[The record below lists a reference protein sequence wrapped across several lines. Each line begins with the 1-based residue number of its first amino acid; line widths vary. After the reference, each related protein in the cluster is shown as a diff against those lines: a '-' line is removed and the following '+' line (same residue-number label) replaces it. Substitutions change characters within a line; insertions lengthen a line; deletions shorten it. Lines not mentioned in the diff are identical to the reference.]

1 MFNFVKKVFLKT
13 FHSISQFSSQKHTVV
28 TIGTFDGVHI
38 GHRKT
43 ISKLIKAS
51 EDTDLESLVLTF
63 FPHPRMILQDNQE
76 LKLLNT
82 IEERTQLLCDC
93 GLQNLVIH
101 PFDYAFSR
109 LTAEE
114 FVQSIIAEQFNCKKM
129 IIGYDHRFGRNRTA
143 TIEDLIV
150 YGEKY
155 HFEVEQIS
163 AEEIHDV
170 TVSSTKIRK
179 AIEEGNLALA
189 NSYLGYYYL
198 LTGKI
203 EKGKGIGRTI
213 NFPTAN
219 LVVEETYKLIPKQ
232 GVYVIQSKWEDKL
245 VKGIM
250 NIGFNPTVNGEKQS
264 IEVHFFDFDEIL
276 YDKKIQIQVIHRL
289 RDEIKFESLEKLKMQ
304 IQLDKEEALA
314 YFTSK

>member
-1 MFNFVKKVFLKT
+1 MKT
-13 FHSISQFSSQKHTVV
+13 FQSISQFSGQKPTVV

-38 GHRKT
+38 GHRKI
-43 ISKLIKAS
+43 ISRLIQAS
-51 EDTDLESLVLTF
+51 ENTDFESLVLTF

-82 IEERTQLLCDC
+82 IEERTHLLSDC

-101 PFDYAFSR
+101 PFDHAFSR

-114 FVQSIIAEQFNCKKM
+114 FVQTIIVEQFNCKKM

-143 TIEDLIV
+143 TIDDLIV
-150 YGEKY
+150 YGEKF
-155 HFEVEQIS
+155 HFNVEQIT

-170 TVSSTKIRK
+170 TISSTKIRK
-179 AIEEGNLALA
+179 ALEEGNITLA
-189 NSYLGYYYL
+189 NSYLGYNYL

-203 EKGKGIGRTI
+203 RKGKGIGRTI

-219 LVVEETYKLIPKQ
+219 LVVEESYKLIPKQ
-232 GVYVIQSKWEDKL
+232 GVYVIQSIWKDKL

-250 NIGFNPTVNGEKQS
+250 NIGFNPTVNGEKLS

-304 IQLDKEEALA
+304 IQLDKEKALD

>member
-1 MFNFVKKVFLKT
+1 MKT
-13 FHSISQFSSQKHTVV
+13 FQSISQFSGQKPTVV

-38 GHRKT
+38 GHRKI
-43 ISKLIKAS
+43 ISRLIQAS
-51 EDTDLESLVLTF
+51 ENTDFESLVLTF

-82 IEERTQLLCDC
+82 IEERTQLLSDC

-101 PFDYAFSR
+101 PFDHAFSR

-114 FVQSIIAEQFNCKKM
+114 FVQTIIVEQFNCKKM

-143 TIEDLIV
+143 TIDDLIV
-150 YGEKY
+150 YGEKF
-155 HFEVEQIS
+155 HFDVEQIT

-170 TVSSTKIRK
+170 TISSTKIRK
-179 AIEEGNLALA
+179 ALEEGNITLA
-189 NSYLGYYYL
+189 NSYLGYNYL

-203 EKGKGIGRTI
+203 KKGKGIGRTI

-219 LVVEETYKLIPKQ
+219 LVVEESYKLIPKQ
-232 GVYVIQSKWEDKL
+232 GVYVIQSIWKDKL

-250 NIGFNPTVNGEKQS
+250 NIGFNPTVNGEKLS

-304 IQLDKEEALA
+304 IQLDKEKALD

>member
-1 MFNFVKKVFLKT
+1 MKT

-38 GHRKT
+38 GHRKI
-43 ISKLIKAS
+43 ISKLIQAS
-51 EDTDLESLVLTF
+51 EDSDLESLVLTF

-82 IEERTQLLCDC
+82 IEERTQLLSDC
-93 GLQNLVIH
+93 GLKNLVIH
-101 PFDYAFSR
+101 PFDHAFSR

-163 AEEIHDV
+163 AEEIQDV

-203 EKGKGIGRTI
+203 QKGKGIGRTI

-289 RDEIKFESLEKLKMQ
+289 RDEIKFESLEKLKIQ

>member
-1 MFNFVKKVFLKT
+1 MKT
-13 FHSISQFSSQKHTVV
+13 FQSISQFSGQKPTVV

-38 GHRKT
+38 GHRKI
-43 ISKLIKAS
+43 ISRLIQAS
-51 EDTDLESLVLTF
+51 ENTDFESLVLTF

-82 IEERTQLLCDC
+82 IEERTQLLSDC

-101 PFDYAFSR
+101 PFDHAFSR

-114 FVQSIIAEQFNCKKM
+114 FVQTIIVEQFNCKKM

-143 TIEDLIV
+143 TIDDLIV
-150 YGEKY
+150 YGEKF
-155 HFEVEQIS
+155 HFNVEQIT

-170 TVSSTKIRK
+170 TISSTKIRK
-179 AIEEGNLALA
+179 ALEEGNITLA
-189 NSYLGYYYL
+189 NSYLGYNYL

-203 EKGKGIGRTI
+203 RKGKGIGRTI

-219 LVVEETYKLIPKQ
+219 LVVEESYKLIPKQ
-232 GVYVIQSKWEDKL
+232 GVYVIQSIWKDKL

-250 NIGFNPTVNGEKQS
+250 NIGFNPTVNGEKLS

-304 IQLDKEEALA
+304 IQLDKEKALD

>member
-1 MFNFVKKVFLKT
+1 MKT
-13 FHSISQFSSQKHTVV
+13 FQSISQFSCPKQTVV

-38 GHRKT
+38 GHQKI
-43 ISKLIKAS
+43 ISRLVQAS
-51 EDTDLESLVLTF
+51 KIIDLESLVLTF

-82 IEERTQLLCDC
+82 IEERTQLLSDC

-101 PFDYAFSR
+101 PFDHAFSR

-114 FVQSIIAEQFNCKKM
+114 FVQSIIAEQFKCKKM

-155 HFEVEQIS
+155 YFEVEQIS
-163 AEEIHDV
+163 AEEIQDV

-219 LVVEETYKLIPKQ
+219 LFVEETYKLIPKQ
-232 GVYVIQSKWEDKL
+232 GVYVIQSKWKDKL

-289 RDEIKFESLEKLKMQ
+289 RDEIKFESLEKLKIQ
-304 IQLDKEEALA
+304 IQLDKEKALD
-314 YFTSK
+314 YFISK

>member
-1 MFNFVKKVFLKT
+1 MKT
-13 FHSISQFSSQKHTVV
+13 FQSISKFSCQKHTVV

-38 GHRKT
+38 GHRKI
-43 ISKLIKAS
+43 ISRLIQAS
-51 EDTDLESLVLTF
+51 ENTDLESLVLTF

-82 IEERTQLLCDC
+82 IEERTKLLSDC

-101 PFDYAFSR
+101 PFDHAFSR
-109 LTAEE
+109 LSAEE
-114 FVQSIIAEQFNCKKM
+114 FVQSIIAEQFKCKKM

-155 HFEVEQIS
+155 YFEVEQIS
-163 AEEIHDV
+163 AEEIQDV

-189 NSYLGYYYL
+189 NSYLGYNYL

-219 LVVEETYKLIPKQ
+219 LFVEETYKLIPKQ
-232 GVYVIQSKWEDKL
+232 GVYVIQSIWKDKL

-276 YDKKIQIQVIHRL
+276 YGKNIQIQVIHRL
-289 RDEIKFESLEKLKMQ
+289 RDEIKFESLEKLKIQ
-304 IQLDKEEALA
+304 IQLDKEKALD
-314 YFTSK
+314 YFSSK

>member
-1 MFNFVKKVFLKT
+1 MKT
-13 FHSISQFSSQKHTVV
+13 FQSISQFSGQKPTVV

-38 GHRKT
+38 GHRKI
-43 ISKLIKAS
+43 ISRLIQAS
-51 EDTDLESLVLTF
+51 ENTDFESLVLTF

-82 IEERTQLLCDC
+82 IEERTHLLSDC

-101 PFDYAFSR
+101 PFDHAFSR

-114 FVQSIIAEQFNCKKM
+114 FVQTIIVEQFNCKKM

-143 TIEDLIV
+143 TIDDLIV
-150 YGEKY
+150 YGEKF
-155 HFEVEQIS
+155 HFNVEQIT

-170 TVSSTKIRK
+170 TISSTKIRK
-179 AIEEGNLALA
+179 ALEEGNITLA
-189 NSYLGYYYL
+189 NSYLGYNYL

-203 EKGKGIGRTI
+203 KKGKGIGRTI

-219 LVVEETYKLIPKQ
+219 LVVEESYKLIPKQ
-232 GVYVIQSKWEDKL
+232 GVYVIQSIWKDKL

-250 NIGFNPTVNGEKQS
+250 NIGFNPTVNGEKLS

-304 IQLDKEEALA
+304 IQLDKEKALD

>member
-1 MFNFVKKVFLKT
+1 MKT
-13 FHSISQFSSQKHTVV
+13 FQSIDEFSCQKSTAV

-38 GHRKT
+38 GHQKIIT
-43 ISKLIKAS
+43 KLIQSAKS
-51 EDTDLESLVLTF
+51 SNLESSVLTF

-76 LKLLNT
+76 LKLLNS
-82 IEERTQLLCDC
+82 IEERTQLLSNC

-101 PFDYAFSR
+101 PFDHAFSR

-114 FVQSIIAEQFNCKKM
+114 FVQSIIADQFKCKKM

-150 YGEKY
+150 YGKKFD
-155 HFEVEQIS
+155 FEVEQIS
-163 AEEIHDV
+163 AEEIQDV

-219 LVVEETYKLIPKQ
+219 LFVEETYKLIPKQ
-232 GVYVIQSKWEDKL
+232 GVYVIQSIWKDKL

-264 IEVHFFDFDEIL
+264 IEVHFFDFDENL
-276 YDKKIQIQVIHRL
+276 YDKKIQVQVIHRL
-289 RDEIKFESLEKLKMQ
+289 RDEIKFESLEKLKRQ
-304 IQLDKEEALA
+304 IQLDKEKALD
-314 YFTSK
+314 YFSSK

>member
-1 MFNFVKKVFLKT
+1 MFNFVKKDFLKT
-13 FHSISQFSSQKHTVV
+13 FQSISQFSGQKPTVV

-38 GHRKT
+38 GHRKI
-43 ISKLIKAS
+43 ISRLIQAS
-51 EDTDLESLVLTF
+51 ENTDFESLVLTF

-82 IEERTQLLCDC
+82 IEERTHLLSDC

-101 PFDYAFSR
+101 PFDHAFSR

-114 FVQSIIAEQFNCKKM
+114 FVQTIIVEQFNCKKM

-143 TIEDLIV
+143 TIDDLIV
-150 YGEKY
+150 YGEKF
-155 HFEVEQIS
+155 HFNVEQIT

-170 TVSSTKIRK
+170 TISSTKIRK
-179 AIEEGNLALA
+179 ALEEGNITLA
-189 NSYLGYYYL
+189 NSYLGYNYL

-203 EKGKGIGRTI
+203 RKGKGIGRTI

-219 LVVEETYKLIPKQ
+219 LVVEESYKLIPKQ
-232 GVYVIQSKWEDKL
+232 GVYVIQSIWKDKL

-250 NIGFNPTVNGEKQS
+250 NIGFNPTVNGEKLS

-304 IQLDKEEALA
+304 IQLDKEKALD